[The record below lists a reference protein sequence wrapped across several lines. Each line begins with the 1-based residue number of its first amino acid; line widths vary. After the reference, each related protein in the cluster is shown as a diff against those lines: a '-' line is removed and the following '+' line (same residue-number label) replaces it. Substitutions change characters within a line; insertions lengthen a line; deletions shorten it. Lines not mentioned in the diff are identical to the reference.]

1 MEESGKLVVITTN
14 QKIRIIEI
22 WHGGKKRY
30 KEKHVAGTLEVSKHL
45 IL

>member
-22 WHGGKKRY
+22 WHGGKKVQG
-30 KEKHVAGTLEVSKHL
+30 ETCGWHS
-45 IL
+45 